1 MLSRLAQRDWLWCL
15 GIAALL
21 AVTFLVVGWYVPLV
35 IVAAATLAVLGF
47 FRDPNRRTPTER
59 GLLVSPADGRVSSIH
74 RIEHF
79 GPFNEPATCVRV
91 FLSVFDVHV
100 NRSPCHGRVVSVMH
114 TPGAHRN
121 ALNPDSAE
129 VNENNLVV
137 LHHPTRDVPVAAVRQ
152 IAGLIARR
160 VVCSAGVGQILQRG
174 QRMGIIKFASTTE
187 LYVPDSSNAVLA
199 VEIGQRVTGGITPLF
214 RSAVPANEP
223 HPSVHQAVARP
234 AAANR
239 AESVDSSAAAP
250 GEPTHPADSGPARPP
265 TSLSAAPAQRR

>member
-15 GIAALL
+15 GIAALV
-21 AVTFLVVGWYVPLV
+21 AVTFLIVGWYVALAILAV
-35 IVAAATLAVLGF
+35 ATLAVLAF

-79 GPFNEPATCVRV
+79 SPFNEPATCVRV
-91 FLSVFDVHV
+91 FLSVLDVHV

-129 VNENNLVV
+129 VNENNLIV

-160 VVCSAGVGQILQRG
+160 VVCSAGVGHILQRG

-199 VEIGQRVTGGITPLF
+199 VEVGQRVTGGITPLF

-223 HPSVHQAVARP
+223 HPSVQPAVPRPDAVDPPASTDSLSVVPTGPPHPVESGPTRP
-234 AAANR
+234 ATSR
-239 AESVDSSAAAP
+239 TEAP
-250 GEPTHPADSGPARPP
+250 V
-265 TSLSAAPAQRR
+265 QRR